1 MTSEGTD
8 TLILAFTSKTGQSV
22 ARLPHRIVL
31 FGCFNQREDIFTHFI
46 GLISSSRHKG
56 FARNNLTK
64 RIFLYFLIDF

>member
-31 FGCFNQREDIFTHFI
+31 FEFFNQREDIFTHFI
-46 GLISSSRHKG
+46 GLISSSRHEGLNKED
-56 FARNNLTK
+56 
-64 RIFLYFLIDF
+64 FLYFLIDF